1 MSMPALLA
9 HDLVRTL
16 GSRRVLDGVSLVAAP
31 GQRIGLIGENG
42 TGKTTLLRLLAG
54 ADVPDSGSV
63 VRPESLGFLHQEL
76 PFPSGATLSD
86 VLDDA
91 LREARL
97 ALATLDRL
105 AAAMAAGPDA
115 AGPDAAAAPGAAV
128 SSAAGP
134 DTAAAPHTAAA
145 GTAVCGT
152 AVSGLAVSG
161 SAMISGSAEELLAGY
176 GTWLER
182 AEELDAWDADR
193 RATLVMAGLGLGHLD
208 LARTVG
214 SLSGGERGR
223 LALAALL
230 VRRPAAL
237 LLDEPTN
244 HLDDA
249 AAAFL
254 EEELRGLPGVVL
266 VASHDRAFLDAACTD
281 LIDLD
286 PATDGP
292 TRYGG
297 GYTAYQAAKRA
308 ERERWQRRFSEEQDE
323 LTALRHAASV
333 TAQQVAH
340 GRPPRDGERMGY
352 GHTAGRVQQQVSRR
366 VRNAARRLKELER
379 TQVRKPPKPLR
390 FAPSTLAA
398 TSASGSLI
406 SLRDVRVP
414 GRLFL
419 DRLDVSAGD
428 RILITGP
435 NGAGKSTLLAVLAGR
450 LHPASGAAPGARDTD
465 DAGQRD
471 AGAAPGPQSTGGG
484 RRDAGGVVVE
494 GDVQRRRGLRVA
506 LLTQD
511 TVFDRPDRLARD
523 LYAATLGPDRAEA
536 VPLGSLGLLPARAQT
551 LPVGELSVG
560 QRRRLALALVI
571 ADPPELLLL
580 DEPTNHLSP
589 RLADELEDALA
600 AGPGAIVVA
609 SHDRWLRSRWPGR
622 EVTLTGSADATGG

>member
-1 MSMPALLA
+1 MPALLA

-54 ADVPDSGSV
+54 ADTPDSGSV
-63 VRPESLGFLHQEL
+63 VRPGSLGFLHQEL
-76 PFPSGATLSD
+76 PFPPAATLTD

-91 LREARL
+91 LREARS
-97 ALATLDRL
+97 ALASLDRL
-105 AAAMAAGPDA
+105 AAAIAADP
-115 AGPDAAAAPGAAV
+115 
-128 SSAAGP
+128 S
-134 DTAAAPHTAAA
+134 TI
-145 GTAVCGT
+145 GTAE
-152 AVSGLAVSG
+152 SGVAGLG
-161 SAMISGSAEELLAGY
+161 SPEELLADY

-182 AEELDAWDADR
+182 AEELAAWDADR
-193 RATLVMAGLGLGHLD
+193 RATLVMAGLGLGHLALD
-208 LARTVG
+208 RTVG

-244 HLDDA
+244 HLDDV

-254 EEELRGLPGVVL
+254 EEELRGLPGTVI

-286 PATDGP
+286 PAADGP

-297 GYTAYQAAKRA
+297 GYTAYQAAKIA
-308 ERERWQRRFSEEQDE
+308 ERERWQRRFAEEQDE
-323 LTALRHAASV
+323 LASLRHAASV

-340 GRPPRDGERMGY
+340 GRPPRDSEKMGY
-352 GHTAGRVQQQVSRR
+352 GHTAGRVQQQISRR
-366 VRNAARRLKELER
+366 VRNASRRLAELER
-379 TQVRKPPKPLR
+379 TQVRKPPKPLC
-390 FAPSTLAA
+390 FQPSTLAA
-398 TSASGSLI
+398 TSASGLLI
-406 SLRDVRVP
+406 SLRGVHVP
-414 GRLFL
+414 GRLSL

-428 RILITGP
+428 RLLITGP
-435 NGAGKSTLLAVLAGR
+435 NGAGKSTLLTLLAGR
-450 LHPASGAAPGARDTD
+450 LHDSTDAASRCSTDPGLPAETGAVRV
-465 DAGQRD
+465 
-471 AGAAPGPQSTGGG
+471 
-484 RRDAGGVVVE
+484 AGGAVVE

-511 TVFDRPDRLARD
+511 TVFDRPDVLACD
-523 LYAATLGPDRAEA
+523 LYAATLGAERAEA
-536 VPLGSLGLLPARAQT
+536 VPLSSLGLLPARART
-551 LPVGELSVG
+551 LPAGELSVG

-589 RLADELEDALA
+589 RLADELEDALGT
-600 AGPGAIVVA
+600 AGPGAVVVA
-609 SHDRWLRSRWPGR
+609 SHDRWLRSRWPGHELALR
-622 EVTLTGSADATGG
+622 GTV